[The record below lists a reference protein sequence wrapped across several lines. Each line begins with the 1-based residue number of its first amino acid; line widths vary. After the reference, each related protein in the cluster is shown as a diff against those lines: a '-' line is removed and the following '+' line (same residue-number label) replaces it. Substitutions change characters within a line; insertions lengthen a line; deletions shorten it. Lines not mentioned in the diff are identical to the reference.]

1 MTSEK
6 DHLPGLM
13 DLLDSGNARHNA
25 VPGFAAIC
33 RRWSLLAL
41 VELGASQHI
50 LRDDMCTNV
59 SLLKGLG
66 IDHLDADGD
75 YDRARVERLIQIQL
89 KLMEGADDTWPEHS
103 PLVRNIRWLSEM
115 LGLSAAEQAV
125 LTLVLLER
133 HDTLLSQCLGALG
146 AMNNSRL
153 YDMLSELLRQPE
165 ADMRAALSTGSRLF
179 RTGLLRVD
187 SRVYQ
192 FEYKIDLIAGLS
204 DKMIHAQEQAFD
216 LFANSFVAGKP
227 ARLMMK
233 DFGHL
238 RDNVGYLKAFLDAS
252 LHKKASGVNIL
263 VYGPP
268 GTGKTELTRM
278 LAHEIGAQLFEI
290 ATETDEG
297 QRLSHV
303 DRLGSFQLSQHL
315 LASAGRTLLLFDE
328 VENVFSPSGSES
340 EGPGNRNRD
349 GMKAWANKLLE
360 ENPVPAFWLSNDISD
375 LDPAHLRRFSFHL
388 QVKIP
393 PRSVRERI
401 VGNYA
406 EPLGLSS
413 DCIRRIASHDSLSP
427 ALIQNS
433 SSVARAIL
441 NANAR
446 ADMERVMDCLL
457 SNALRA
463 MGDEPAPDWKAEQRL
478 PYDPDSLNAGLDLAQ
493 LVKGVCD
500 AGAARLCLYGPPG
513 SGKTA
518 FGHHLAREM
527 DRPLLA
533 RRASDILGSLVG
545 ETERNIALAFE
556 QARDE
561 GAVLLLDEA
570 DAFLMDRRS
579 AQRHWEVSGVA
590 EMLTQLESFEGVFI
604 ASTNLMEQMDA
615 ASLRRFDAKILF
627 DYLKPLQ
634 ALGFFREACA
644 QMGLAPDAQAQQRI
658 LSLDLLTPGDFAA
671 VMRQS
676 RLVSIASA
684 TELAGRL
691 AEECALKPTGRRMRI
706 GF

>member
-1 MTSEK
+1 
-6 DHLPGLM
+6 M
-13 DLLDSGNARHNA
+13 DLLDTNDGLHSAI
-25 VPGFAAIC
+25 PGFEAIC

-41 VELGASQHI
+41 VELGGSQHI
-50 LRDDMCTNV
+50 LRDSACTNV

-66 IDHLDADGD
+66 IEHLDADGE
-75 YDRARVERLIQIQL
+75 YDRARVERLINLEL
-89 KLMEGADDTWPEHS
+89 KLTAGSDDAWPKHS

-115 LGLSAAEQAV
+115 LGLSLAEQSI

-133 HDTLLSQCLGALG
+133 HDTLLSQSLSTLG

-153 YDMLSELLRQPE
+153 YDVLCQLLCLPE
-165 ADMRAALSTGSRLF
+165 ADIRAALATGSRLF

-192 FEYKIDLIAGLS
+192 FEYKVDLIAGLS
-204 DKMIHAQEQAFD
+204 EKMIHAQAQAFD

-227 ARLMMK
+227 ARLGLK

-238 RDNVGYLKAFLDAS
+238 RDNVDYLKAFLATS
-252 LHKKASGVNIL
+252 LRQQASGVNIL

-278 LAHEIGAQLFEI
+278 LAQELGASLFEI

-297 QRLSHV
+297 QRLSHAN
-303 DRLGSFQLSQHL
+303 RLGSFQLSQHL

-328 VENVFSPSGSES
+328 VENVFTSSGGED
-340 EGPGNRNRD
+340 EGPGHRNRD

-375 LDPAHLRRFSFHL
+375 MDPAHLRRFSFHL

-401 VGNYA
+401 VSHYA
-406 EPLGLSS
+406 ALLGLSK
-413 DCIRRIASHDSLSP
+413 DCIRRIANHDGLSP
-427 ALIQNS
+427 AVIQNS

-441 NANAR
+441 NAKASV
-446 ADMERVMDCLL
+446 DMERVMDCLL

-463 MGDEPAPDWKAEQRL
+463 MGDDPAPGGNTEQRL
-478 PYDPDSLNAGLDLAQ
+478 PYDPDSLNAGLDLTQ
-493 LVKGVCD
+493 LLQGVCD
-500 AGAARLCLYGPPG
+500 AGVARLCLYGPPG

-518 FGHHLAREM
+518 FGHHIARVM
-527 DRPLLA
+527 DRPLLV

-579 AQRHWEVSGVA
+579 AQRNWEVSGVA
-590 EMLTQLESFEGVFI
+590 EMLTQMEGFDGVFI

-634 ALGFFREACA
+634 ALGFFRRACEKL
-644 QMGLAPDAQAQQRI
+644 GLVLEPVAEQRI
-658 LSLDLLTPGDFAA
+658 LALDLLTPGDFAA
-671 VMRQS
+671 VLRQS
-676 RLVSIASA
+676 RLVRIGCAA
-684 TELAGRL
+684 ELAARL
-691 AEECALKPTGRRMRI
+691 AAECALKPQGRRMRI

>member
-1 MTSEK
+1 MKPDDEPLA
-6 DHLPGLM
+6 DLM
-13 DLLDSGNARHNA
+13 GLLDSPDALHNA
-25 VPGFAAIC
+25 VPGFESVC

-41 VELGASQHI
+41 AELGGSQSI
-50 LRDDMCTNV
+50 LRENLCSNV

-75 YDRARVERLIQIQL
+75 YDRARVERLIQLEL
-89 KLMEGADDTWPEHS
+89 KASARGADSWPEKS
-103 PLVRNIRWLSEM
+103 PLLGNIRWLSEV
-115 LGLSAAEQAV
+115 LGLSAAEQAILV
-125 LTLVLLER
+125 LVLLER
-133 HDTLLSQCLGALG
+133 HDTLLSQSINALG

-153 YDMLSELLRQPE
+153 YDVLCQLLQLPE
-165 ADMRAALSTGSRLF
+165 TDIRAALSTGSRLF

-187 SRVYQ
+187 YRIYQ

-204 DKMIHAQEQAFD
+204 DKMVHAQSQPFD

-227 ARLMMK
+227 AVLSMA

-238 RDNVGYLKAFLDAS
+238 RGNLCYLKDFLSES
-252 LHKKASGVNIL
+252 LRKQERGVNIL

-278 LAHEIGAQLFEI
+278 LAQELGVRLFEI

-297 QRLSHV
+297 QRLSHAE
-303 DRLGSFQLSQHL
+303 RLSSFQLSQHL
-315 LASAGRTLLLFDE
+315 LSSAGRTLLLFDE
-328 VENVFSPSGSES
+328 VENVFTPTHADNN
-340 EGPGNRNRD
+340 GPGYRNRD

-388 QVKIP
+388 HVKIP

-406 EPLGLSS
+406 APLGLSS
-413 DCIRRIASHDSLSP
+413 DCIRRIASHESLSP

-441 NANAR
+441 NADAHT
-446 ADMERVMDCLL
+446 DVEQVMSCLL

-463 MGDEPAPDWKAEQRL
+463 MGDDTAPDWKADQRL
-478 PYDPDSLNAGLDLAQ
+478 PYSPDNLNAGLDLGQ
-493 LVKGVCD
+493 LVEGVCE
-500 AGAARLCLYGPPG
+500 AGVARLCLYGPPG

-518 FGHHLAREM
+518 FGHHLAREI
-527 DRPLLA
+527 DRPLLV
-533 RRASDILGSLVG
+533 RRVSDILGSLVG

-570 DAFLMDRRS
+570 DAFLMDRRA
-579 AQRHWEVSGVA
+579 AQRNWEVSGVA
-590 EMLTQLESFEGVFI
+590 EMLTSWRTSRVC
-604 ASTNLMEQMDA
+604 
-615 ASLRRFDAKILF
+615 SLHRR
-627 DYLKPLQ
+627 
-634 ALGFFREACA
+634 
-644 QMGLAPDAQAQQRI
+644 
-658 LSLDLLTPGDFAA
+658 T
-671 VMRQS
+671 
-676 RLVSIASA
+676 
-684 TELAGRL
+684 
-691 AEECALKPTGRRMRI
+691 
-706 GF
+706 

>member
-1 MTSEK
+1 MTSDK
-6 DHLPGLM
+6 DHFPDLM
-13 DLLDSGNARHNA
+13 DLLDSGDALHNT
-25 VPGFAAIC
+25 VPGFEAIC

-50 LRDDMCTNV
+50 LRDTMCTNV

-75 YDRARVERLIQIQL
+75 YDRARVERLIQIEF
-89 KLMEGADDTWPEHS
+89 KLTAGVDDNWPESS
-103 PLVRNIRWLSEM
+103 PLVRNTRWLSEM

-125 LTLVLLER
+125 LTLTLLER
-133 HDTLLSQCLGALG
+133 HDTLLSQSINALG
-146 AMNNSRL
+146 AFNNSRL
-153 YDMLSELLRQPE
+153 YDVLCQLLRLPE
-165 ADMRAALSTGSRLF
+165 AEVRAALSTSSRLF

-204 DKMIHAQEQAFD
+204 EKMIHAQAQAFD
-216 LFANSFVAGKP
+216 LFANSFVAGRA
-227 ARLMMK
+227 ARLGLN

-238 RDNVGYLKAFLDAS
+238 RDNVAYLKAFLDAS
-252 LHKKASGVNIL
+252 LHKRACGVNIL
-263 VYGPP
+263 IYGPP

-278 LAHEIGAQLFEI
+278 LARELGAQLFEI

-315 LASAGRTLLLFDE
+315 LASAVRTLLLFDE
-328 VENVFSPSGSES
+328 VENVFTPAGSDH
-340 EGPGNRNRD
+340 EGPGNRNCD

-401 VGNYA
+401 IGNYA
-406 EPLGLSS
+406 APLGLSS

-433 SSVARAIL
+433 SNVARAIL
-441 NANAR
+441 DVNVR
-446 ADMERVMDCLL
+446 ADMERVMNSLL

-463 MGDEPAPDWKAEQRL
+463 MGNEPASDWKADLRL
-478 PYDPDSLNAGLDLAQ
+478 TYDPDSLNAGLDLAQ

-500 AGAARLCLYGPPG
+500 VGVARLCLYGPPG

-533 RRASDILGSLVG
+533 RRTSDILGSLVG

-570 DAFLMDRRS
+570 DAFLMNRRA
-579 AQRHWEVSGVA
+579 AQRNWEVSGVA

-634 ALGFFREACA
+634 ALGFFRRACA
-644 QMGLAPDAQAQQRI
+644 QMGLAPDAQAEQRI
-658 LSLDLLTPGDFAA
+658 LALDLLTPGDFAA

-691 AEECALKPTGRRMRI
+691 AEECALKPQGRRLRI